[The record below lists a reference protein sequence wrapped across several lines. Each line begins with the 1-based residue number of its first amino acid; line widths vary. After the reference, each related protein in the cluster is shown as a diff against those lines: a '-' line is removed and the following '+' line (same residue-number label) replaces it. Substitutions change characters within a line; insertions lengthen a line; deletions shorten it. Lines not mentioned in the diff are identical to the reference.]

1 MKKKL
6 LIIAVILIASYLLI
20 GFIYDSLGFKSNDEN
35 QEVEYVD
42 LIGDFDRKLLTKPPY
57 SSWYKENFENYNID
71 IETANEIKNIITNKI
86 KIKVIMGTWCS
97 DSRENVPAF
106 FKVMDYINFRKRNIE
121 IIGLDVDKK
130 NPNEDEIKYNIINVP
145 TFIFLENG
153 EEINRIVEITIESLE
168 KDILKI
174 LNRSGYQNA
183 YYGF

>member
-1 MKKKL
+1 MIVL
-6 LIIAVILIASYLLI
+6 H
-20 GFIYDSLGFKSNDEN
+20 
-35 QEVEYVD
+35 
-42 LIGDFDRKLLTKPPY
+42 
-57 SSWYKENFENYNID
+57 
-71 IETANEIKNIITNKI
+71 
-86 KIKVIMGTWCS
+86 
-97 DSRENVPAF
+97 SRENVPAF
-106 FKVMDYINFRKRNIE
+106 FKIMDYINFRKRNIE

-168 KDILKI
+168 KDMLKI

>member
-6 LIIAVILIASYLLI
+6 LIFGIILIAGYF
-20 GFIYDSLGFKSNDEN
+20 FIVFSSNTSKDDEDKDI
-35 QEVEYVD
+35 EYVD
-42 LIGDFDRKLLTKPPY
+42 LIGDFDRNNLTKKSY
-57 SSWYKENFENYNID
+57 KSWYLENYENYNLD
-71 IETANEIKNIITNKI
+71 EDTASEIKKFISNKI

-106 FKVMDYINFRKRNIE
+106 FKLMDYIKFRKKNIQL
-121 IIGLDVDKK
+121 IGLDVDKK

-145 TFIFLENG
+145 TFIFYRDG
-153 EEINRIVEITIESLE
+153 KEINRIVELTIESIE

-174 LNRSGYQNA
+174 LDGTGYQNA